1 MIIAKALT
9 NQGLVPLRR
18 TGVPQ
23 PMKGQRAYRAGVSDR
38 FPVFRYE
45 ILQFPYGNIG
55 VHFVRD
61 EELVPRRGVPQ
72 GIFQCDSRLFA
83 KRDFPDLS
91 ALSLDRENA
100 EAQSRPRDCRIKPHA
115 FVDSQTGVSR
125 HLGAAEVVIVLCIF
139 AELQKP
145 FEFRLAPGTI
155 YTAEAAAL

>member
-72 GIFQCDSRLFA
+72 GIFPLTVRTPKLKAARAIAVSSRMHSWILKPA
-83 KRDFPDLS
+83 YRAIL
-91 ALSLDRENA
+91 
-100 EAQSRPRDCRIKPHA
+100 AQPR
-115 FVDSQTGVSR
+115 
-125 HLGAAEVVIVLCIF
+125 
-139 AELQKP
+139 
-145 FEFRLAPGTI
+145 
-155 YTAEAAAL
+155 